1 MIGKDGSA
9 DGGQQQWQM
18 SAAVESDCGDG
29 LGPPDL
35 VDDWD
40 GDGGG
45 EDFVGDDLVDAPGA
59 TVTVV
64 PLKHAR
70 RMKRVRHSIAEC

>member
-1 MIGKDGSA
+1 MVFYLRPEDRQGYVCSVVHMIGKDVSA

-45 EDFVGDDLVDAPGA
+45 EDFCWG
-59 TVTVV
+59 
-64 PLKHAR
+64 
-70 RMKRVRHSIAEC
+70 